1 MDWKIKLVGYF
12 RLMRFQSA
20 ASESLLIIIGAVL
33 MGQHDPW
40 SLLILF
46 CIGVLFHIYGF
57 VLNDYAD
64 VEVDKKSVDLKKKP
78 LVSGLIPMH
87 HALIIT
93 FIAVVSIYILTIAF
107 FYSAFSVLVLSLAIF
122 LGGIY
127 DYFGKKISHISDF
140 FVAGALAFI
149 VLYGASTVSPS
160 LTVIVYI
167 ISLMIFIG
175 IVFAN
180 AIEGGLKDVDHDYLG
195 GAKTIP
201 TLLGVKVV
209 DGRLLMSKRFLGF
222 AYGLIALCFLLLFFL
237 FMQPA
242 INFFDGDY
250 LRLSIVVVLLV
261 LILFVSF
268 KFLSL
273 SLFNRLKMKR
283 LYAVLNSLAGVVL
296 LITLYP
302 FMGLEYLVIL
312 LLIPITWY
320 VVFNT
325 LLYGKPLQ
333 PDV

>member
-20 ASESLLIIIGAVL
+20 ASESLLFLIGALL

-40 SLLILF
+40 PLLILF

-64 VEVDKKSVDLKKKP
+64 IEVDKKSVDLWKKP
-78 LVSGLIPMH
+78 LVSGLIPKQ

-93 FIAVVSIYILTIAF
+93 FMAAVCTYILTIAF
-107 FYSAFSVLVLSLAIF
+107 FYSVSSVLILSFALL

-127 DYFGKKISHISDF
+127 DYFGKKISHISDI
-140 FVAGALAFI
+140 FVAGAIAFTI
-149 VLYGASTVSPS
+149 LFGASTVSS
-160 LTVIVYI
+160 NITIIIYI
-167 ISLMIFIG
+167 ISLMIFVG

-180 AIEGGLKDVDHDYLG
+180 AVEGGLKDVDHDYLG

-201 TLLGVKVV
+201 TLLGVKVA
-209 DGRLLMSKRFLGF
+209 DGHLLMTKRFLAF
-222 AYGLIALCFLLLFFL
+222 AYGLIALCFLLLIFL

-250 LRLSIVVVLLV
+250 LRQSIVGVLLV
-261 LILFVSF
+261 VILFVSF
-268 KFLSL
+268 RFLSL
-273 SLFNRLKMKR
+273 SLFNRSKMKR
-283 LYAVLNSLAGVVL
+283 LYATINSLAGVVL

-302 FMGLEYLVIL
+302 FIGLEYLVIL

-320 VVFNT
+320 VMFNT

>member
-20 ASESLLIIIGAVL
+20 ASESLLVIIGAVL

-40 SLLILF
+40 PLLILF
-46 CIGVLFHIYGF
+46 CIGILFHIYGF

-78 LVSGLIPMH
+78 LVSGLIPTY

-93 FIAVVSIYILTIAF
+93 FIAVVSIYILTITF
-107 FYSAFSVLVLSLAIF
+107 FYSAFSVLVLSVSLF

-140 FVAGALAFI
+140 FVAGALALF
-149 VLYGASTVSPS
+149 VLYGASTVSPNI
-160 LTVIVYI
+160 TVIAYI

-180 AIEGGLKDVDHDYLG
+180 AVEGGLKDVDHDYLG

-209 DGRLLMSKRFLGF
+209 DGRLLMTKRFLGF
-222 AYGLIALCFLLLFFL
+222 AYGLIVLCFLLLFFL

-283 LYAVLNSLAGVVL
+283 LYAVMNSLAGVVL

-302 FMGLEYLVIL
+302 FIGLEYLVIL

-325 LLYGKPLQ
+325 VLYGKPLQ

>member
-1 MDWKIKLVGYF
+1 
-12 RLMRFQSA
+12 
-20 ASESLLIIIGAVL
+20 
-33 MGQHDPW
+33 
-40 SLLILF
+40 
-46 CIGVLFHIYGF
+46 

-64 VEVDKKSVDLKKKP
+64 IEVDKKSVDLKKKP
-78 LVSGLIPMH
+78 LVSGLIPMQ

-93 FIAVVSIYILTIAF
+93 FMAVVCIYILTIAF
-107 FYSAFSVLVLSLAIF
+107 FYSAFSVLILSLALF

-140 FVAGALAFI
+140 FVAGALAFA
-149 VLYGASTVSPS
+149 VLFGASTVSS
-160 LTVIVYI
+160 NITIIIYI

-175 IVFAN
+175 ILFAN
-180 AIEGGLKDVDHDYLG
+180 AVEGGLKDVDHDYLG

-201 TLLGVKVV
+201 TLLGVNVA
-209 DGRLLMSKRFLGF
+209 DGRLHMTKRFLAF
-222 AYGLIALCFLLLFFL
+222 AYGLIALCFLLLIFL

-250 LRLSIVVVLLV
+250 LRLSIVGVLLV
-261 LILFVSF
+261 IILFVSY

-283 LYAVLNSLAGVVL
+283 LYAVINSLAGVVL

-302 FMGLEYLVIL
+302 FIGLDYLIIL
-312 LLIPITWY
+312 LLIPIAWY

>member
-1 MDWKIKLVGYF
+1 MDWKTKLVGYF

-20 ASESLLIIIGAVL
+20 ASESLLILIGALL

-40 SLLILF
+40 PLLILF

-64 VEVDKKSVDLKKKP
+64 IEVDKKSVDLKKKP
-78 LVSGLIPMH
+78 LVSGLIPTQ
-87 HALIIT
+87 HALII
-93 FIAVVSIYILTIAF
+93 IIVAVVCIYILIIAF
-107 FYSAFSVLVLSLAIF
+107 FYSVLSVLILSLALF

-140 FVAGALAFI
+140 FVAGALAFT
-149 VLYGASTVSPS
+149 VLFGASTVSS
-160 LTVIVYI
+160 NITIIIYI
-167 ISLMIFIG
+167 ISLLIFIG

-180 AIEGGLKDVDHDYLG
+180 AVEGGLKDVDHDYLG

-201 TLLGVKVV
+201 TLLGVKVA
-209 DGRLLMSKRFLGF
+209 DGCLLMTKRFLAF
-222 AYGLIALCFLLLFFL
+222 AYGLIALCFLLLIFL

-250 LRLSIVVVLLV
+250 LRLCIVGVLLV
-261 LILFVSF
+261 VILFVSY

-283 LYAVLNSLAGVVL
+283 LYAVINSLAGMVL

-302 FMGLEYLVIL
+302 FIGLDYLIIL

>member
-1 MDWKIKLVGYF
+1 
-12 RLMRFQSA
+12 
-20 ASESLLIIIGAVL
+20 
-33 MGQHDPW
+33 MGQHDP
-40 SLLILF
+40 LPLMILF

-64 VEVDKKSVDLKKKP
+64 IEVDKKSVDLKKKP

-149 VLYGASTVSPS
+149 VLYGASTVSSS

-180 AIEGGLKDVDHDYLG
+180 AVEGGLKDVDHDYLG

-273 SLFNRLKMKR
+273 SLFKRLKMKR
-283 LYAVLNSLAGVVL
+283 LYAVMNSLAGVVL

-302 FMGLEYLVIL
+302 FIGLEYLVVL